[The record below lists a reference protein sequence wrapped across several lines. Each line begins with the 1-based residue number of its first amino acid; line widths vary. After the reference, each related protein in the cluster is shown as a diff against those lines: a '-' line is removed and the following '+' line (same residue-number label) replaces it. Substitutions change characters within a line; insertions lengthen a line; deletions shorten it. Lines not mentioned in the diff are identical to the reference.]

1 MAEADVLKVRNLEDE
16 DISLSKVE
24 CFKRKDYVDM
34 QPNKLECL

>member
-24 CFKRKDYVDM
+24 CLKKKGLDM